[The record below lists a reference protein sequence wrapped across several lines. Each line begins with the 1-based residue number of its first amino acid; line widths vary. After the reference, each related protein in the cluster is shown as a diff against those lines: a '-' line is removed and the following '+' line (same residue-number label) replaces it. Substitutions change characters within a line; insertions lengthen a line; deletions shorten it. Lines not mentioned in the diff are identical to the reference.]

1 MQEDDYG
8 SLDPYHVNRIGWSKP
23 QVYASSDYK
32 LGDTVTLR
40 LSDFQSSGQNI
51 ILANKW
57 NEANSLYDEYL
68 ILEMFAPTGLNF
80 FDAQIRFRN
89 TIQSG
94 IRVWHVN
101 SVLTKFYDENK
112 TSAIVDGESY
122 LLAYNNHNVSSE
134 CDVLHMI
141 RNNPNEA
148 YHTTSKIQNGEV
160 LFEQGDSF
168 DMETFQSQFINGS
181 KLDNGEKLGWAF
193 TVDAIYRKADG
204 TIETAVKRVRRKGT
218 DLTRVDAVN
227 AVSRRMEAEKLS
239 CEEVMA
245 LLKEIETRPA
255 KLTQMQLI
263 LAVAMSSAGWA
274 IMFGGRV
281 MDAVI
286 SFFVAF
292 LSQIL
297 AFQLDKAGMRSFV
310 STLMGSLIGT
320 LLPMIFNHFTGLL
333 MVEASV
339 AACLMPMLPGL
350 AMTNAVQDTL
360 RGDMVSGISSATSA
374 VLTASM
380 IAGGALVGS
389 SIFKLLTGGALL

>member
-1 MQEDDYG
+1 
-8 SLDPYHVNRIGWSKP
+8 
-23 QVYASSDYK
+23 
-32 LGDTVTLR
+32 
-40 LSDFQSSGQNI
+40 
-51 ILANKW
+51 
-57 NEANSLYDEYL
+57 
-68 ILEMFAPTGLNF
+68 
-80 FDAQIRFRN
+80 
-89 TIQSG
+89 
-94 IRVWHVN
+94 
-101 SVLTKFYDENK
+101 
-112 TSAIVDGESY
+112 
-122 LLAYNNHNVSSE
+122 
-134 CDVLHMI
+134 
-141 RNNPNEA
+141 
-148 YHTTSKIQNGEV
+148 
-160 LFEQGDSF
+160 
-168 DMETFQSQFINGS
+168 
-181 KLDNGEKLGWAF
+181 
-193 TVDAIYRKADG
+193 
-204 TIETAVKRVRRKGT
+204 
-218 DLTRVDAVN
+218 
-227 AVSRRMEAEKLS
+227 
-239 CEEVMA
+239 MA

-292 LSQIL
+292 LGQVL